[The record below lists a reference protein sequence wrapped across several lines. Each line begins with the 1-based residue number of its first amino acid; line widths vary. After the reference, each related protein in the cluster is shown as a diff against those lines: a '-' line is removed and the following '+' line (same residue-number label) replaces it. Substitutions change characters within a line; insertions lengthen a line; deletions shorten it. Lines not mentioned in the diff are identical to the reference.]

1 MDKPEF
7 LYLKLGKGNC
17 LAEYLL
23 GNDNVFKR
31 PTAAIFFGPITAE
44 EFKHLIDIDRKDNEK
59 KKKEYEQLCK
69 AHEMK
74 DSQRSK
80 RILTDLKQIASFFNT
95 RRMTKFVTIT
105 SPYVY
110 IYEPDGPVKTLD
122 DKKLQSKYD
131 KEGIDK
137 LIERARKGKDKTLEH
152 NLTEAK
158 ISKNGKIEQLP
169 KYMPVKLDA
178 KPFEIKNVPHVL
190 ATLPCNQ
197 SFGRHTCIE
206 IKEEDQQGAYWAAKC
221 LLGNQP
227 HISIPNL
234 SDFTPEKFLSLLG
247 QYELETLLFLVLHNK
262 GLFVPSWRGGT
273 LEDVDIIAK
282 NKTDKPINVGDIKF
296 ETLETKTFQV
306 KRGKIRKPI
315 NANYIVALSSQTEN
329 NKEKIR
335 DAKWLLERVE
345 EQQETKQWLR
355 DLLDWVKNIND
366 FLKPSTGE

>member
-23 GNDNVFKR
+23 GNDNIFKR
-31 PTAAIFFGPITAE
+31 PTAAIFFGPITAG

-59 KKKEYEQLCK
+59 KKKEYAQLCV
-69 AHEMK
+69 AHEME

-80 RILTDLKQIASFFNT
+80 TILTDLKQIASFFNAG
-95 RRMTKFVTIT
+95 RMTKFVTIT
-105 SPYVY
+105 SSHVY
-110 IYEPDGPVKTLD
+110 MYGPDDTVETLD
-122 DKKLQSKYD
+122 DKELQSKYD

-137 LIERARKGKDKTLEH
+137 LIECARGKDKTLKH
-152 NLTEAK
+152 NLTKAK

-169 KYMPVKLDA
+169 KYMPVTDVKSF
-178 KPFEIKNVPHVL
+178 KIKNVPHVL

-197 SFGRHTCIE
+197 SFGRHTCME
-206 IKEEDQQGAYWAAKC
+206 IKKEDQQGAYWAAKC

-227 HISIPNL
+227 NISIPNL

-273 LEDVDIIAK
+273 LKDVDISAK
-282 NKTDKPINVGDIKF
+282 NKTEKPIKVGNIEF
-296 ETLETKTFQV
+296 PSGESKTFQV
-306 KRGKIRKPI
+306 KRGKVREPV
-315 NANYIVALSSQTEN
+315 NADYIVALSSTVKN
-329 NKEKIR
+329 NKERIL
-335 DAKWLLERVE
+335 DAEWLLKRVK
-345 EQQETKQWLR
+345 EQHETKQWLR
-355 DLLDWVKNIND
+355 YLLDWIDNVND
-366 FLKPSTGE
+366 FLKLPVGE